1 MASILEK
8 GRIGL
13 NGHMACVLME
23 FGRERGEERSMNVLL
38 KSEYPPFHG
47 RNPPRPDCMF
57 SPWEFTLY
65 SNYSTTPMK
74 PAFTNVAV
82 LVRFIGKG
90 EDRPRPLLSAGQQ
103 TFRAKD

>member
-1 MASILEK
+1 M
-8 GRIGL
+8 RP
-13 NGHMACVLME
+13 NGVWA
-23 FGRERGEERSMNVLL
+23 REGKRGEERSMNVLL
-38 KSEYPPFHG
+38 KSEYPPFQG

-90 EDRPRPLLSAGQQ
+90 EDRPRPLLSAGQVDNRPFVPKIDQ
-103 TFRAKD
+103 D